1 MTWEVMA
8 LVMFKP
14 PRVSVACTGVRHTA
28 ARPSAGGQ
36 TAASRT
42 NRLSGRMFPRP
53 TSYANLQRTSASA
66 DATSPAPA
74 SRQTPAPPNEFLAP
88 LLDRRTDQLGTDART
103 AVRGDNA
110 NKLQQLLREQPGLL
124 TQPFGDKSETL
135 LTEAARTGKHNA
147 VQAILMQARIAGDGS
162 SFSDIV
168 NHRTVDGRTALTL
181 AVEHGRLDVAKTLVS
196 HDEVARANPEVAM
209 EIKQNHPDA
218 AKLLVKHGPGSTRI
232 ASTSAALSDASA
244 AAYLGDANKLQALLR
259 QNPELL
265 TMRFGRRRET
275 LLTEAARAG
284 ENGSVQ
290 AILMHAL
297 LQRPASFA
305 DIVNHRNAHG
315 DTALAQAIQQGGLDV
330 ATSLLKYE
338 QTDVTLANRSGEAPL
353 HHAAMAENPEFAVR
367 LLRHESIQANQTD
380 GEGNTP
386 LHRAIHW
393 GRSDTAAM
401 IAGHATAAPDHVNG
415 RGQVA
420 LAMAIELN
428 DLLLVDT
435 LLKHPKVN
443 PDRADK
449 QGQTVLWQSLAD
461 WRNNM
466 SLGGGPQAPL
476 PRWSHILGRLAA
488 SPRVDSNRLG
498 LDGETPLTFLCKLS
512 CPWDIG
518 AHVEFNQWRN
528 KAVQAMLEGSRRGQG
543 QLDPEATNAA
553 GKTPYQVALAAN
565 NASLA
570 QVFEADA
577 RARGTPSSSNR

>member
-8 LVMFKP
+8 LVMCRP
-14 PRVSVACTGVRHTA
+14 PQVSVACTGVRHTA
-28 ARPSAGGQ
+28 ARPQAGGQ

-42 NRLSGRMFPRP
+42 NRLSGRMFHRP
-53 TSYANLQRTSASA
+53 TSFASLQRTSASA

-74 SRQTPAPPNEFLAP
+74 SRQTPAPSNAFLAP

-162 SFSDIV
+162 SFSDVV

-265 TMRFGRRRET
+265 TMQFGRRRET

-284 ENGSVQ
+284 ENSSVQ

-297 LQRPASFA
+297 LHRPAGFA
-305 DIVNHRNAHG
+305 DIVNHRNNHG
-315 DTALAQAIQQGGLDV
+315 DTALAQAIQHASLDV

-338 QTDVTLANRSGEAPL
+338 QTSVTLANQHGEAPL
-353 HHAAMAENPEFAVR
+353 HHAASAENPQFAVR
-367 LLRHESIQANQTD
+367 LLRHERIRADQTD
-380 GEGNTP
+380 GDGNTP
-386 LHRAIHW
+386 LHRAI
-393 GRSDTAAM
+393 RSDRSETAVA
-401 IAGHATAAPDHVNG
+401 IARHATAAPDHVNDS
-415 RGQVA
+415 GQSA
-420 LAMAIELN
+420 LAMAIDAR
-428 DLLLVDT
+428 DLLVIDT
-435 LLKHPKVN
+435 LLKHPLVN
-443 PDRADK
+443 PDRTNG
-449 QGQTVLWQSLAD
+449 QGQTLLWQTLAN
-461 WRNNM
+461 WQNNM
-466 SLGGGPQAPL
+466 LLGGPETPL

-488 SPRVDSNRLG
+488 SPRVDSNRRSPE
-498 LDGETPLTFLCKLS
+498 GETPLTFLSKLA

-528 KAVQAMLEGSRRGQG
+528 RTVQAMLEGSRRDRGR
-543 QLDPEATNAA
+543 LDPEATNAA

-565 NASLA
+565 NTSLA

-577 RARGTPSSSNR
+577 QARRASGSPNR